1 MHGTVIYSRL
11 FLQNRETI
19 SSLGRQDLVTQCLVK
34 MTFLYKLVAKK
45 LDFVLSKL
53 QISIWKDRETV
64 AW

>member
-1 MHGTVIYSRL
+1 MKYASDHDQNYSD
-11 FLQNRETI
+11 I
-19 SSLGRQDLVTQCLVK
+19 SSLGRQDLVTQVLVK

-53 QISIWKDRETV
+53 QITIWKDKETV